1 MNEDN
6 KINYYAI
13 IPATVRY
20 DSNLKPAEKLLYGEI
35 TALTNAKGYCY
46 ASNRYFANL
55 YNVTLHTVSQWISHL
70 EKLKYITIEMI
81 RDSKKV
87 IRERRIYI
95 NDVPYIQK
103 NTYPYVLKSTYPIDE
118 NVQENNINKIIE
130 DLFILIINNSDKIS
144 EGFYSILNRLEFIYT
159 KEILSIMQDD
169 KVQMLKEIIYTL
181 YCLYNS
187 QFKSLLLKVERQE
200 LINLYH
206 ISKEQSVGNFFNYY
220 KRTIIKEYSKS
231 NARRLWEMIENY
243 MNNFSNIVTSILF
256 IAFIVVVLLLV
267 ASLIISLLLL
277 ILGCI
282 IKSQTLKSK
291 FLKSVP
297 ILLIGIIFLLCMPI
311 ILVHFKEL
319 M

>member
-55 YNVTLHTVSQWISHL
+55 YNVTLDTVSQWISHL

-103 NTYPYVLKSTYPIDE
+103 NTYLYVLKSTYPIDE

-231 NARRLWEMIENY
+231 NARRL
-243 MNNFSNIVTSILF
+243 
-256 IAFIVVVLLLV
+256 
-267 ASLIISLLLL
+267 
-277 ILGCI
+277 
-282 IKSQTLKSK
+282 
-291 FLKSVP
+291 
-297 ILLIGIIFLLCMPI
+297 
-311 ILVHFKEL
+311 
-319 M
+319 